1 MKRAHFLLFA
11 GIYGAL
17 LAMTML
23 FLTESSLMNYGVPKV
38 DVDHIA
44 LMQFLGANVGA
55 LSLMSLLNRHQ
66 PNSFP
71 LRTLLLA
78 QACEVLAGVVLGMY
92 HVLVLHV
99 PFSTF
104 FVVDTLFR
112 LVLGL
117 GFLYYYQQA
126 AREAVAN

>member
-1 MKRAHFLLFA
+1 
-11 GIYGAL
+11 
-17 LAMTML
+17 
-23 FLTESSLMNYGVPKV
+23 MNYGVPKV